1 MADIKALTHEQ
12 VYRACPLESLDFDT
26 TEHLEALGL
35 PHGQQ
40 RAVKALQFGAAIDNS
55 GFNLFVLGPR
65 GVDRHSLIRQVLGER
80 AAAEAVPPDWCYV
93 YNFASPD
100 NPRAIKLKAGDGRR
114 FHRDMDGFVDE
125 LRSSM
130 PAVFESDEYQSR
142 MQELQDDIERR
153 QQEGLAEIG
162 REASESDIALISTPS
177 GFTLAPMRDGEV
189 MDPEEYEKLSDE
201 QRERIENKVAEL
213 QKKLQQAIQR
223 IPRLRKE
230 LSTRVRALNEEMILF
245 ALGGPMRELKERW
258 SHAPTVIEHLDRV
271 REDVVEN
278 AAAFRG
284 GRGGGPPGE
293 LLDRYRVN
301 LLVDN
306 AELDGAPLVYEDLP
320 NHHHLVGRI
329 EHQVRNGAL
338 YTEFS
343 LIRAG
348 ALHRANGG
356 YLVLD
361 ARRVLTHPMAWE
373 SLKRVLFSG
382 SVQIESL
389 ERLYGLVSTASLQP
403 ERIPLSIKVVLV
415 GERMLYYL
423 LAHYDPD
430 FLELFK
436 VEVDLEDELERDDDS
451 LMLYARLLATMA
463 REASLPPLNRGGVAR
478 LIEYASRLAD
488 DQHKLTSSDRVLR
501 DILMEA
507 GHWSGDEGS
516 EVIAAA
522 HVQRAIDERLARA
535 DRLRR
540 RSLEQIRRGTVLL
553 ATRGERT
560 AQVNGLSV
568 LQLGSF
574 RFGRPS
580 RITATARPGKG
591 QVVDIERAVELGGPI
606 HSKGVMILSRFIAS
620 RYAPEGELSLSA
632 SLAFEQ
638 SYGGVDGDSASVAET
653 LALLSAIANV
663 PLKQSLAVTGSVNQ
677 HGEVQAVGGVNEKIE
692 GFFDACLETGGI
704 DGQGVLIPASNVE
717 HLMLRED
724 VREAIAQGRFFVYP
738 IASVDESIHL
748 LTGLEAGEI
757 DPAGKFPEGSFNRRV
772 SERLEA
778 FAKSARRSSRD
789 KNKKNDNGNDSNDIS
804 GSEDD

>member
-1 MADIKALTHEQ
+1 MTEIKALTAEQ
-12 VYRACPLESLDFDT
+12 VYRSCPPESLDFDST
-26 TEHLEALGL
+26 AHLEDLGL
-35 PHGQQ
+35 THGQE
-40 RAVKALQFGAAIDNS
+40 RAVRTIEFGAGIDNS

-65 GVDRHSLIRQVLGER
+65 GIDRHALIRQVLGAR
-80 AAAEAVPPDWCYV
+80 AASEPVPPDWCYV
-93 YNFASPD
+93 YNFRSPD
-100 NPRAIKLKAGDGRR
+100 NPHALELTAGDGRR
-114 FHRDMDGFVDE
+114 LRRDMDGLVDE

-130 PAVFESDEYQSR
+130 PAVFESEEYQGR
-142 MQELQDDIERR
+142 LQELQEEIERR
-153 QQEGLAEIG
+153 QQEGIAQIG
-162 REASESDIALISTPS
+162 EEASASEIALISTAS

-189 MDPEEYEKLSDE
+189 LDPEEYEKLSEDA
-201 QRERIENKVAEL
+201 RRRIEEKVAEL

-230 LSTRVRALNEEMILF
+230 LTNRIRALNEEMILF
-245 ALGGPMRELKERW
+245 ALGSPMRELKERW
-258 SHAPTVIEHLDRV
+258 SHVPRIIEHLDRV

-278 AAAFRG
+278 AGAFRG
-284 GRGGGPPGE
+284 GRGGGPPPE

-306 AELDGAPLVYEDLP
+306 AEHEGAPLVYEDLP

-361 ARRVLTHPMAWE
+361 ARRVLTQPMAWE
-373 SLKRVLFSG
+373 SLKRTLFSG
-382 SVQIESL
+382 SVQTESL

-415 GERMLYYL
+415 GERLLYYL
-423 LAHYDPD
+423 LAQHDPD

-436 VEVDLEDELERDDDS
+436 VEVDLDDELDRSDES
-451 LMLYARLLATMA
+451 VMLYARMLATLA
-463 REASLPPLNRGGVAR
+463 REAGLPPLDRSAVAR
-478 LIEYASRLAD
+478 MIEQAGRMAD
-488 DQHKLTSSDRVLR
+488 DQLKLTTGDRVLR

-507 GHWSGDEGS
+507 GHWAAEEGGEAIS
-516 EVIAAA
+516 AS
-522 HVQRAIDERLARA
+522 HVQKAIDERQARA
-535 DRLRR
+535 DRIRR
-540 RSLEQIRRGTVLL
+540 KGLEQIRRGTVLL
-553 ATRGERT
+553 TTRGEHR

-568 LQLGSF
+568 LQLGAF
-574 RFGRPS
+574 RFGRPN

-591 QVVDIERAVELGGPI
+591 QVVDIEREVDLGGPI

-620 RYAPEGELSLSA
+620 HYAPEGELSLSA

-653 LALLSAIANV
+653 LALLSAIADV
-663 PLKQSLAVTGSVNQ
+663 PLKQSLAVTGSINQ
-677 HGEVQAVGGVNEKIE
+677 HGEVQAVGGINEKIE
-692 GFFDACLETGGI
+692 GFFDACLETGGV

-717 HLMLRED
+717 HLMLRAD
-724 VREAIAQGRFFVYP
+724 VREAIAAERFYVYP
-738 IASVDESIHL
+738 VARIEQAIEL
-748 LTGLEAGEI
+748 MTGMQPGEADPKGE
-757 DPAGKFPEGSFNRRV
+757 FPEGSFNRCV
-772 SERLEA
+772 AERLQA
-778 FAKSARRSSRD
+778 FAAVARRKPD
-789 KNKKNDNGNDSNDIS
+789 GNGNADSGGDGKS
-804 GSEDD
+804 GTRQ

>member
-1 MADIKALTHEQ
+1 MPDIKALTFEQ
-12 VYRACPLESLDFDT
+12 VYRECPIEALEFET

-35 PHGQQ
+35 PHGQS
-40 RAVKALQFGAAIDNS
+40 RAIRALEFGAGINNS

-65 GVDRHSLIRQVLGER
+65 GIDRHALIRQVLGER
-80 AAAEAVPPDWCYV
+80 AGGEPVPPDWCYV
-93 YNFASPD
+93 YNFSSPD
-100 NPRAIKLKAGDGRR
+100 NPRAIDLKAGDGRR
-114 FHRDMDGFVDE
+114 FHREMDEFVDE

-142 MQELQDDIERR
+142 MQELQEDIERR
-153 QQEGLAEIG
+153 QQEGIAEIG
-162 REASESDIALISTPS
+162 REASESDIALISTSS

-189 MDPEEYEKLSDE
+189 LEPEEYEKLPEE
-201 QRERIENKVAEL
+201 QRERIEKKVAEL

-230 LSTRVRALNEEMILF
+230 LTQRVRALNEEMILF

-284 GRGGGPPGE
+284 GRGGGPPDE

-373 SLKRVLFSG
+373 SLKRVLSSG

-403 ERIPLSIKVVLV
+403 ERIPLSTKVVLV

-451 LMLYARLLATMA
+451 LMLYARMLATMG
-463 REASLPPLNRGGVAR
+463 REAGLPPLDRGAVGR
-478 LIEYASRLAD
+478 LIEQASRLAD
-488 DQHKLTSSDRVLR
+488 DQLKLTASDRVLR
-501 DILMEA
+501 DILVEA
-507 GHWSGDEGS
+507 GHWAADEGS
-516 EVIAAA
+516 KLISAT
-522 HVQRAIDERLARA
+522 HVQRAIDERLDRA
-535 DRLRR
+535 GRLRR
-540 RSLEQIRRGTVLL
+540 RSLEQIRRGTMLL
-553 ATRGERT
+553 LTRGEQT
-560 AQVNGLSV
+560 AQINGLSV
-568 LQLGSF
+568 LQLGGI

-591 QVVDIERAVELGGPI
+591 QVVDIERSVELGGPT

-620 RYAPEGELSLSA
+620 RYAPESELSLSA

-653 LALLSAIANV
+653 LALLSAIADT
-663 PLKQSLAVTGSVNQ
+663 PLKQSLAVTGSMNQ
-677 HGEVQAVGGVNEKIE
+677 HGKVQAVGGVNEKIE
-692 GFFDACLETGGI
+692 GFFDACLETGGV
-704 DGQGVLIPASNVE
+704 DGQGVLMPASNVE

-724 VREAIAQGRFFVYP
+724 VRDAMAEGRFFVYP
-738 IASVDESIHL
+738 ITSIDESIFL
-748 LTGLEAGEI
+748 MTGLEAGEI
-757 DPAGKFPEGSFNRRV
+757 DAAGQYPKGSFNYRI

-778 FAKSARRSSRD
+778 FARSTRRNDRD
-789 KNKKNDNGNDSNDIS
+789 KDNKDDSANDNSGN
-804 GSEDD
+804 GDD

>member
-1 MADIKALTHEQ
+1 MPDIKALTPEQ
-12 VYRACPLESLDFDT
+12 VYRACPVESLDFET

-35 PHGQQ
+35 THGQQ
-40 RAVKALQFGAAIDNS
+40 RAVRALEFGAGIDNS
-55 GFNLFVLGPR
+55 GFNLFVLGSR
-65 GVDRHSLIRQVLGER
+65 GIDRHALIRQVLGDR
-80 AAAEAVPPDWCYV
+80 AASEPVPPDWCYA

-100 NPRAIKLKAGDGRR
+100 NPRAIDLKAGDGRR
-114 FHRDMDGFVDE
+114 FHRDMDEFVDE
-125 LRSSM
+125 LRTSM
-130 PAVFESDEYQSR
+130 PAVFESEEYQSR
-142 MQELQDDIERR
+142 MQELQEDIEQR
-153 QQEGLAEIG
+153 QQKGIAEIG

-189 MDPEEYEKLSDE
+189 MEPEEYEKLPDDE
-201 QRERIENKVAEL
+201 RERIEAKVAEL
-213 QKKLQQAIQR
+213 QKKLQQAVQR

-230 LSTRVRALNEEMILF
+230 LTNRVRALNEEMILF

-258 SHAPTVIEHLDRV
+258 SHAPTIIEHLDRV

-284 GRGGGPPGE
+284 GRGGGPPDE
-293 LLDRYRVN
+293 LLNRYRVN
-301 LLVDN
+301 LLIDN
-306 AELDGAPLVYEDLP
+306 AELEGAPLIYEDLP

-329 EHQVRNGAL
+329 EHQVRDGAL

-451 LMLYARLLATMA
+451 LMLYARMLATMA
-463 REASLPPLNRGGVAR
+463 REAGLPPLDRTAVAR
-478 LIEYASRLAD
+478 LIEQASRLAD
-488 DQHKLTSSDRVLR
+488 DQLKLTASDRVLR

-507 GHWSGDEGS
+507 GHWASDEGS
-516 EVIAAA
+516 EVMSAT
-522 HVQRAIDERLARA
+522 HVQRAIDERLDRA
-535 DRLRR
+535 GRLRR

-568 LQLGSF
+568 LQLGGF

-591 QVVDIERAVELGGPI
+591 QVVDIERSVELGGPI
-606 HSKGVMILSRFIAS
+606 HSKGVMILSRFIAG

-653 LALLSAIANV
+653 LALLSAIADV

-692 GFFDACLETGGI
+692 GFFDACVETGGV
-704 DGQGVLIPASNVE
+704 DGQGVLMPASNVE

-724 VREAIAQGRFFVYP
+724 VRNAIEDERFLVYA
-738 IASVDESIHL
+738 ISRVDEAVEL
-748 LTGLEAGEI
+748 FTGLDAGEV
-757 DPAGKFPEGSFNRRV
+757 DASGEYPEGSFNRRV
-772 SERLEA
+772 AERLKI
-778 FAKSARRSSRD
+778 FARSARRSGRDKD
-789 KNKKNDNGNDSNDIS
+789 KNKGNDNGLDHS
-804 GSEDD
+804 GNGDD

>member
-1 MADIKALTHEQ
+1 MPDIKALSAQQ
-12 VYRACPLESLDFDT
+12 VYRTCPVESLDFET

-35 PHGQQ
+35 PHGQH
-40 RAVKALQFGAAIDNS
+40 RAIQALEFGAGIANS

-65 GVDRHSLIRQVLGER
+65 GIDRHAIVRHVLGDR
-80 AAAEAVPPDWCYV
+80 AAGEAVPPDWCYV
-93 YNFASPD
+93 YNFSSPD
-100 NPRAIKLKAGDGRR
+100 DPRAIDLKAGDGRR
-114 FHRDMDGFVDE
+114 FHRDMDEFVDE

-130 PAVFESDEYQSR
+130 PAVFESEEYQSR

-153 QQEGLAEIG
+153 QQEGIAEIG
-162 REASESDIALISTPS
+162 REASEHDIALINTAS
-177 GFTLAPMRDGEV
+177 GFTLAPMQDGEV
-189 MDPEEYEKLSDE
+189 LEPEEYEKLPEE
-201 QRERIENKVAEL
+201 QRERIEKKVAEL
-213 QKKLQQAIQR
+213 QKKLQQAVQR

-230 LSTRVRALNEEMILF
+230 LTNGVRALNEEMILF
-245 ALGGPMRELKERW
+245 ALGGPMRDLKERW
-258 SHAPTVIEHLDRV
+258 SHAPAIIEHLDRV

-284 GRGGGPPGE
+284 GRGGGPPDE

-306 AELDGAPLVYEDLP
+306 ADLEGAPLVYEDLP

-423 LAHYDPD
+423 LANYDPD

-436 VEVDLEDELERDDDS
+436 VEVDLEDELDRSDDS
-451 LMLYARLLATMA
+451 LMLYARMLATMA
-463 REASLPPLNRGGVAR
+463 REANLPPLDRGGVAR
-478 LIEYASRLAD
+478 LIEHASRIAD
-488 DQHKLTSSDRVLR
+488 DQLKLTASDRVMR

-507 GHWSGDEGS
+507 GHWAGEQSS
-516 EVIAAA
+516 EVIAAR
-522 HVQRAIDERLARA
+522 HIQRAIDERLARA

-540 RSLEQIRRGTVLL
+540 RGLEQVRRGTVLL
-553 ATRGERT
+553 STRGERV
-560 AQVNGLSV
+560 AQVNALSV
-568 LQLGSF
+568 LQLGGF

-591 QVVDIERAVELGGPI
+591 QVVDIERAADLGGAI
-606 HSKGVMILSRFIAS
+606 HSKGVIILSRFIGS
-620 RYAPEGELSLSA
+620 RYAPVGEFSLSA

-653 LALLSAIANV
+653 LALLSAISNV

-677 HGEVQAVGGVNEKIE
+677 HGEVQPVGGVNEKIE
-692 GFFDACLETGGI
+692 GFFDACMEAGGV
-704 DGQGVLIPASNVE
+704 DGQGVVMPASNVD

-724 VREAIAQGRFFVYP
+724 VRKAIEAEQFFVYP
-738 IASVDESIHL
+738 IVSVDQAIYL
-748 LTGLEAGEI
+748 FTGLDAGAA
-757 DPAGKFPEGSFNRRV
+757 DASGQYPEDSFNRRV
-772 SERLEA
+772 SDRLKA
-778 FAKSARRSSRD
+778 FARSVRRARRSD
-789 KNKKNDNGNDSNDIS
+789 DNAGKGN
-804 GSEDD
+804 GGTEDA